1 MGCIISYP
9 AKLNHCPISYNM
21 SLSCYNHLYH
31 LPTFYKKIGPY
42 PLWQLCYNI
51 CFKYCNDDTISSL
64 FLTKFEKKSSIY
76 WELEILKNIN
86 LLQLTKQL

>member
-9 AKLNHCPISYNM
+9 SKLNHCPIAYNM

-51 CFKYCNDDTISSL
+51 CFKYCNDDTISNY
-64 FLTKFEKKSSIY
+64 KSSIY